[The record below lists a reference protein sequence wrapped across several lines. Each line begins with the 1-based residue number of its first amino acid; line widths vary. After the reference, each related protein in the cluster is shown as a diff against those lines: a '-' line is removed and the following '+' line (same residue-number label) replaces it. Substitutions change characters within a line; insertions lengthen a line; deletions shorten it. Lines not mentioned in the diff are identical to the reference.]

1 MIINNGSPAGTTQT
15 SEARSEQTQN
25 RQSVPPAPL
34 TPEQKIHR
42 TEQLAEEAK
51 KKKNSSIKWIGIAV
65 ILLVVGIFFSSAG
78 REDGFEKAALSG
90 TKDVGFVTDEGFFE
104 GHYRT
109 EEACRQFYEKTGIP
123 LYVYAIETY
132 PGDADTCDEYANQ
145 LYDRLFSD
153 ENHALLV
160 YYDNV
165 DWWSWCTGEHVASIM
180 TDYEINNLIDDIYV
194 YWDNTSYRNDE
205 VFAKGITD
213 YTEDLISEESGAVLF
228 AYILYVAAAVIAVA
242 GIISLLTNAKEEK
255 TLRERAAA
263 MRTEEMLSKPLET
276 FGNQEIEN
284 LKNKYQ

>member
-1 MIINNGSPAGTTQT
+1 M
-15 SEARSEQTQN
+15 
-25 RQSVPPAPL
+25 PPTPL

-51 KKKNSSIKWIGIAV
+51 RKKNNSIKWIGVAIVLFV
-65 ILLVVGIFFSSAG
+65 IGIFFSRAG
-78 REDGFEKAALSG
+78 NEGGFEKADLSG

-132 PGDADTCDEYANQ
+132 QEASDTCDKYANQ

-180 TDYEINNLIDDIYV
+180 TDYEINNLIDAIYV
-194 YWDNTSYRNDE
+194 YWDNPGYRNDE
-205 VFAKGITD
+205 VFAKGIER
-213 YTEDLISEESGAVLF
+213 YTEEFTSDENGAALF

-242 GIISLLTNAKEEK
+242 GVISVLTNSKEEK
-255 TLRERAAA
+255 TLRERAAS
-263 MRTEEMLSKPLET
+263 MRTEAMLSQPLET

-284 LKNKYQ
+284 LKDKYQ